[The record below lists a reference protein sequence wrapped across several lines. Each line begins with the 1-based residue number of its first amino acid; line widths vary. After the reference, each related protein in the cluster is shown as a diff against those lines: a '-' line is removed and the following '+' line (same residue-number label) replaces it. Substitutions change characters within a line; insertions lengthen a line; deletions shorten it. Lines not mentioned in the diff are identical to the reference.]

1 MKMYGAFAERTHQ
14 RHDRLAAR
22 PTYARRSGGFAHA
35 GAAPEKAGRSRPI
48 HWKEPKSL
56 VFEKGGTP
64 MAAEEIKVYSTPT
77 CPYCKM
83 AKEFLSQKGYKFTE
97 YDVTKDRAALDEMV
111 KISGARS
118 VPVIAACN
126 EVMVG
131 FDKTRLEQMLSCIK
145 QRSEV

>member
-1 MKMYGAFAERTHQ
+1 
-14 RHDRLAAR
+14 
-22 PTYARRSGGFAHA
+22 
-35 GAAPEKAGRSRPI
+35 
-48 HWKEPKSL
+48 
-56 VFEKGGTP
+56 
-64 MAAEEIKVYSTPT
+64 
-77 CPYCKM
+77 M
-83 AKEFLSQKGYKFTE
+83 AKEFLSQKGYKFSD

-131 FDKTRLEQMLSCIK
+131 FDRTRLEQMLSCVK

>member
-1 MKMYGAFAERTHQ
+1 
-14 RHDRLAAR
+14 
-22 PTYARRSGGFAHA
+22 
-35 GAAPEKAGRSRPI
+35 
-48 HWKEPKSL
+48 
-56 VFEKGGTP
+56 
-64 MAAEEIKVYSTPT
+64 
-77 CPYCKM
+77 M

-118 VPVIAACN
+118 VPVISACN

-131 FDKTRLEQMLSCIK
+131 FDRSRLEEMLNCIK